1 MTGDL
6 TASNLDLPVIDFAGA
21 SEDEL
26 ARLLDATET
35 GFCYFSGIGVDPALV
50 EGVFDASRR
59 FHALP
64 NQAKNALAMNRFHR
78 GYMAP
83 KTSII
88 GTSTVAR
95 VTRPND
101 SESFMLMH
109 EVAADDPRYGRPL
122 DGPNQWPDLP
132 GFRTAVNAYEQ
143 AMHGFCLRL
152 LPALALALDLPR
164 DWFAPFFQQPTTFLR
179 LLHYP
184 PQAPGSPDDA
194 FGSAPHTDYGFIT
207 ILAQDAQGG
216 LEVRRRH
223 VAEGPADPGHLGGEC
238 RRHARPLDQRTL
250 AIHAASGQELFRQ
263 RPLFVSV
270 FLRHVDG
277 QHRRDLAHLPRTR
290 QQAELSARAV
300 WRLSDGTARPE
311 LRLSQ
316 AAGRLMAAPP
326 LDGLEVSELA
336 YAYDGALAVRNV
348 SLVVKPGEIV
358 ALLGTNG
365 AGKST
370 TVGMIAGVLRPQ
382 HGTIRFADQPL
393 TGSPSHVVVR
403 RGITL
408 VPEGRLVFPQMTV
421 MENLQLGA
429 HVKPRSQLAAL
440 VQHAFSLFPRLSE
453 RRGQLAGSMSGG
465 EQQMLAIARGLMAEP
480 RLIILDEPS
489 LGLMPTVTQ
498 ELFRLIQTMNGSGIS
513 VLLVEQNLHQA
524 LRIAHRGYVL
534 EKGEVVLAGT
544 GKDLLADA
552 YVQRAFLGR

>member
-1 MTGDL
+1 
-6 TASNLDLPVIDFAGA
+6 
-21 SEDEL
+21 
-26 ARLLDATET
+26 
-35 GFCYFSGIGVDPALV
+35 
-50 EGVFDASRR
+50 
-59 FHALP
+59 
-64 NQAKNALAMNRFHR
+64 
-78 GYMAP
+78 
-83 KTSII
+83 
-88 GTSTVAR
+88 
-95 VTRPND
+95 
-101 SESFMLMH
+101 
-109 EVAADDPRYGRPL
+109 
-122 DGPNQWPDLP
+122 
-132 GFRTAVNAYEQ
+132 
-143 AMHGFCLRL
+143 
-152 LPALALALDLPR
+152 
-164 DWFAPFFQQPTTFLR
+164 
-179 LLHYP
+179 
-184 PQAPGSPDDA
+184 
-194 FGSAPHTDYGFIT
+194 
-207 ILAQDAQGG
+207 
-216 LEVRRRH
+216 
-223 VAEGPADPGHLGGEC
+223 
-238 RRHARPLDQRTL
+238 
-250 AIHAASGQELFRQ
+250 
-263 RPLFVSV
+263 
-270 FLRHVDG
+270 
-277 QHRRDLAHLPRTR
+277 
-290 QQAELSARAV
+290 
-300 WRLSDGTARPE
+300 
-311 LRLSQ
+311 
-316 AAGRLMAAPP
+316 MAAPP

-498 ELFRLIQTMNGSGIS
+498 ELFRLIQTVNRSGIS